1 MKKNLS
7 NFLFIFLPFYR
18 KFVIISNARA
28 IDSVGRVPPSHGGSQ
43 GFESLIAHQ
52 RRLRFIVGIQKT
64 CLLASLF
71 VYLPLC
77 LPTFTVL
84 TYSKLFCNARFARY
98 SVAVAPYESLIAHQR
113 RGEAIFAKDCLSDGL
128 FAFTLAA
135 PFPKKFYNFL
145 GSHFLRYVVTTK
157 KVCKKCKPF
166 YCSFYACRLSM

>member
-52 RRLRFIVGIQKT
+52 RR
-64 CLLASLF
+64 
-71 VYLPLC
+71 
-77 LPTFTVL
+77 
-84 TYSKLFCNARFARY
+84 
-98 SVAVAPYESLIAHQR
+98 
-113 RGEAIFAKDCLSDGL
+113 GEAIFAKDCLSDGL

-145 GSHFLRYVVTTK
+145 GS
-157 KVCKKCKPF
+157 PF
-166 YCSFYACRLSM
+166 